1 MVNLVRQN
9 SLHHRSNHQYSI
21 PSTPSCLHYL
31 PPILGLSYPC
41 ACLLDYSKSVQLIL
55 ALTGAKLSFH
65 FKTLKDAQ
73 LVHSRQE
80 ERWIYCRLNL
90 AQFIALE
97 QYLSEYRR
105 FSQLLPDRSYQDI
118 PST

>member
-1 MVNLVRQN
+1 
-9 SLHHRSNHQYSI
+9 
-21 PSTPSCLHYL
+21 
-31 PPILGLSYPC
+31 
-41 ACLLDYSKSVQLIL
+41 LIL
-55 ALTGAKLSFH
+55 ALKGSKLSFH
-65 FKTLKDAQ
+65 LKTLKDAQ

-80 ERWIYCRLNL
+80 KRWIYCRLNL

-105 FSQLLPDRSYQDI
+105 FSQLLPNRSCQDI